1 MSVAEPIANLYLR
14 AAARAELEWRKIK
27 TDCAYFIAQY
37 AWIEDKTAPNKVSR
51 FTLWPGQLQALTVMV
66 TVRLLIVAK
75 ARQLGLTWLALWYSV
90 WRMIT
95 RPGFTVIAI
104 SRTEPDAI
112 ELVDF
117 RLAEVML
124 PRLPPWLIRLKRT
137 APPGFP
143 GLTWEASKHELTIY
157 HPTDPETGEERLPSR
172 FKALAA
178 SEDAGRSVTAD
189 LLLLDEWAKQ
199 QWAREIWTAAYP
211 TVSAAGTDQQVIGL
225 STGEKG
231 TLFEDI
237 ATAPKQYGFELVFL
251 PWQTDPRRDDAWYQ
265 QQKRALPNSY
275 RSEFPA
281 TLADA
286 FAVGQGAFFSE
297 WTDAHHQYAGW
308 QPPKAWKRIG
318 GYDPGFAGWAC
329 FKWYGVSP
337 EGWVRCYREY
347 YVTETTDVEQA
358 AAIVALSKYPDGSRE
373 VIEYVAADSDA
384 WTKNR
389 GTGESTADVF
399 LKAGLRMRQ
408 ADKTLPGGWWRLH
421 EWLRPLGGEPG
432 TPHSWLTFTG
442 DCAHTIRTY
451 PGCKEAKRNPEDI
464 DAASEHHAQDVDRYV
479 VMSRPRPDSSH
490 AFRPGGLPGQ
500 RSPRRRGDDDDDDRD
515 EDGPRRPSFYGR

>member
-1 MSVAEPIANLYLR
+1 MAEPISNLYLK
-14 AAARAELEWRKIK
+14 AAAQAELEIRRIRNS
-27 TDCAYFIAQY
+27 CAHFIAAY
-37 AWIEDKTAPNKVSR
+37 VWIEDKTTPNKVSR
-51 FTLWPGQLQALTVMV
+51 FDLWPGQLQVLLVLMAC
-66 TVRLLIVAK
+66 RLVIIAK
-75 ARQLGLTWLALWYSV
+75 ARQLGLTWLALAYAV
-90 WRMIT
+90 WHMINE
-95 RPGFTVIAI
+95 PGFTVIAI
-104 SRTEPDAI
+104 SKTEPDAI

-124 PRLPPWLIRLKRT
+124 PRLPPWLIRQKRT
-137 APPGFP
+137 VPAGYP

-157 HPTDPETGEERLPSR
+157 HPADPETGEERLPSR

-211 TVSAAGTDQQVIGL
+211 TVSAAGTKQQVIGL

-237 ATAPKQYGFELVFL
+237 SLAPEQYGFKLVFL
-251 PWQTDPRRDDAWYQ
+251 PWQTDPRRDEAWYQ

-297 WTDAHHQYAGW
+297 WSDEHAGYPRW
-308 QPPKAWKRIG
+308 TPPKAWKRIG
-318 GYDPGFAGWAC
+318 GYDPGFSGWAC
-329 FKWYGVSP
+329 FKWYAMHP
-337 EGWVRCYREY
+337 KEGWLRCYREY
-347 YVTETTDVEQA
+347 YVRKTTDVEQA
-358 AAIVALSKYPDGSRE
+358 RAIVDMSKYPDDSRE

-384 WTKNR
+384 WTANR

-399 LKAGLRMRQ
+399 RQHGLNMRQ
-408 ADKTLPGGWWRLH
+408 ADKTLPVGWMRLH

-432 TPHSWLTFTG
+432 TPHAWLTFTP

-451 PGCKEAKRNPEDI
+451 PGCKEARNNPEDI
-464 DAASEHHAQDVDRYV
+464 DKATEHHAQDVDRYV
-479 VMSRPRPDSSH
+479 VMSRPRPSE
-490 AFRPGGLPGQ
+490 ATGFLPGGLPGTH
-500 RSPRRRGDDDDDDRD
+500 RRRPGGDDDDDDNDR
-515 EDGPRRPSFYGR
+515 PRRPSFYGR